1 MKNKEFVG
9 FEELTKQELWTLC
22 MAEYDNSNPL
32 VKYLINNFYTKLEQI
47 IEKTG
52 DCKSYFEVGC
62 GAGESSKRIH
72 KMLSENK
79 KFEASDFDKRYVELL
94 NEKKMPFPVSQQ
106 SIYEIQKA
114 DNAYDC
120 VICLEVMEHLEY
132 PEKAVKELFR
142 VASKSVII
150 SVPNEPIW
158 RILNMTRLK
167 YLKDYGNTPGHL
179 NHFNAQSITK
189 LIENYG
195 TVRKISKPLPWLIV
209 HIDKGYSL

>member
-1 MKNKEFVG
+1 MKSKEFVG

-22 MAEYDNSNPL
+22 MAEYDNANPL
-32 VKYLINNFYTKLEQI
+32 VKYLINNFYTNLEQI

-52 DCKSYFEVGC
+52 DCKSYFEIGC
-62 GAGESSKRIH
+62 GAGESSRRIH
-72 KMLSENK
+72 KMLSKNK
-79 KFEASDFDKRYVELL
+79 SFEASDFDKRYVELL
-94 NEKKMPFPVSQQ
+94 NEKEMPFPVSQQ

-167 YLKDYGNTPGHL
+167 YLKDFGNTPGHI
-179 NHFNAQSITK
+179 NHFSSNSLKKLTEPYSKTVLTVKPTPWVILHATK
-189 LIENYG
+189 
-195 TVRKISKPLPWLIV
+195 K
-209 HIDKGYSL
+209 